1 MSMIA
6 SKGISI
12 FAMARQRGM
21 TVISVLIILIMI
33 AFVGLIVMRILPIYI
48 DYFSIR
54 SSLEGLKKE
63 PEIERMTLLDVQQ
76 RIQKRFDISYV
87 NIIDARRIKVRQQG
101 RDKVLELAYED
112 RRPLLGN
119 LDVIAKFN
127 ETITLPATQ

>member
-1 MSMIA
+1 MIA
-6 SKGISI
+6 SKGISM
-12 FAMARQRGM
+12 FAIARQRGM

-127 ETITLPATQ
+127 ETITLPASQ

>member
-12 FAMARQRGM
+12 FAIARQRGM

>member
-1 MSMIA
+1 MIA
-6 SKGISI
+6 SKGISMFTI
-12 FAMARQRGM
+12 ARQRGM

-127 ETITLPATQ
+127 ETITLPASQ

>member
-1 MSMIA
+1 MFTI
-6 SKGISI
+6 
-12 FAMARQRGM
+12 ARQRGM

-127 ETITLPATQ
+127 ETITLPASQ

>member
-1 MSMIA
+1 
-6 SKGISI
+6 
-12 FAMARQRGM
+12 
-21 TVISVLIILIMI
+21 
-33 AFVGLIVMRILPIYI
+33 
-48 DYFSIR
+48 
-54 SSLEGLKKE
+54 
-63 PEIERMTLLDVQQ
+63 MTLLDVQQ

-127 ETITLPATQ
+127 ETITLPASQ

>member
-1 MSMIA
+1 M
-6 SKGISI
+6 
-12 FAMARQRGM
+12 FAIARQRGM

-127 ETITLPATQ
+127 ETITLPASQ